1 MIPVPGESVWPVVK
15 HSPANG
21 KSCVDSIA
29 VRHRRRYNQ
38 NHHLGVR
45 FISELMRDA
54 GRDFDALAFTELMAF
69 AAHLDH
75 RCSPDD
81 VEELPRAAVE
91 VPLLLV
97 PGRNALFDDAEIFAL
112 QKVPA
117 FAAVAPSVMLS
128 GRDILD
134 GRWRR
139 GPCLPFDSSGT
150 AACTPAHDFTPSDG
164 WFIPSTTGTSSRSY
178 GLIPSRHATL
188 KPNSVGF
195 ERR

>member
-117 FAAVAPSVMLS
+117 FAA
-128 GRDILD
+128 
-134 GRWRR
+134 
-139 GPCLPFDSSGT
+139 
-150 AACTPAHDFTPSDG
+150 FTPSDG

>member
-1 MIPVPGESVWPVVK
+1 MILVPDESVWPVVK
-15 HSPANG
+15 RWPATG
-21 KSCVDSIA
+21 GSCLDSIA

-54 GRDFDALAFTELMAF
+54 GRDFNALALTKLMAF
-69 AAHLDH
+69 AVHLDH
-75 RCSPDD
+75 RRSPDD

-91 VPLLLV
+91 MPLLLV

-128 GRDILD
+128 GRDIPD
-134 GRWRR
+134 GHSRR
-139 GPCLPFDSSGT
+139 RPCLPFGPSGT

-164 WFIPSTTGTSSRSY
+164 WFIPSRTGTSSRSY
-178 GLIPSRHATL
+178 GLTPSRHA
-188 KPNSVGF
+188 
-195 ERR
+195 